1 MKGFTKFCGIALAI
15 LLAIGM
21 SGCHDRVKPKET
33 DLTLKSLSIF
43 GKNAMSFT
51 VEVENTVTKI
61 ESGNIVATFDYGNE
75 KDKALA
81 VEVTEGTL
89 NVGTNTVTL
98 TVKAVAGSYKA
109 WTKDITVTRAAGS
122 TSSGTGG
129 SGGTTPTPTPT
140 LTPLAAPT
148 GLNAAAGTDAGSIK
162 VVWTNVAGNNGY
174 KLTYA
179 KGGESAV
186 TLTPAPAKDDVNAE
200 LTGLTAGADYTITLV
215 ALGDGTTSSNSS
227 AATVTAKAKEA
238 GGTTAVNAVKMVPIK
253 LPASGQI
260 VGAEPASGILPGEES
275 WWKGVFIAGRT
286 VKLSGFEMGE
296 SETTYALWKEV
307 YDWATHADRGA
318 NKYTFANAGV
328 KGSSD
333 TGSDNE
339 PVTTVNWRDVI
350 VWCNAYTEMTAGSD
364 NECVYRKAGDK
375 SVLRN
380 AKETYTEGSNTKYE
394 CDRAFFDKMKKGF
407 RLPTEAEWEYAARAN
422 ADGTLQPLNFLSG
435 AEKDYKDAESC
446 KAVAWYGVNSG
457 DKTHPVKGKE
467 KNGQNLYDMS
477 GNVWEWCWDWNNNT
491 VTAGDGGVNPVTD
504 PVGAPSGSYRVRR
517 GGSWNFSAGSCLP
530 GDRDSNA
537 PGGADD
543 DLGFRLCRSRS

>member
-21 SGCHDRVKPKET
+21 SGCPGTVKPKET

-129 SGGTTPTPTPT
+129 SGGTT
-140 LTPLAAPT
+140 
-148 GLNAAAGTDAGSIK
+148 
-162 VVWTNVAGNNGY
+162 
-174 KLTYA
+174 
-179 KGGESAV
+179 
-186 TLTPAPAKDDVNAE
+186 
-200 LTGLTAGADYTITLV
+200 
-215 ALGDGTTSSNSS
+215 
-227 AATVTAKAKEA
+227 
-238 GGTTAVNAVKMVPIK
+238 AVNAVKMVPIK

-296 SETTYALWKEV
+296 SETTYALWNEV

-328 KGSSD
+328 KGSSG

-394 CDRAFFDKMKKGF
+394 CDRAFFDKTKKGF